1 MDILNEKI
9 EGLVKKAEKS
19 GMPYSILKKVY
30 DRGMAAWKTGHR
42 PGTTPQ
48 QWAFARVNSFVTK
61 SSGTWG
67 KADKDLADKVRGAK
81 KEEIENPKKA
91 KDIVGQVKE
100 KLGKDADAGDYV
112 KDFKKSDAPQFK
124 GKSDKKIQKMAIAA
138 YLDSK
143 EEVKEENCPKCDNDP
158 CKCEN
163 IQEQIKTFNRNALT
177 PLEKS
182 ELAKHFDKLANDR
195 TTTRNEKPYYQTLS
209 RYVMGN
215 IKPFEFND
223 MIGGAPEQVLGS
235 VSRNVMKIIGKAKA
249 KKFIP
254 GFKEENIQESGHT
267 DVASMKTQV
276 QIAMDA
282 LQKMNMELG
291 KLGNEDDLPTWWT
304 NKVATAVNKLDGMA
318 DYIDAIHDKGETM
331 SEEVNLEEGR
341 MKELAGYIARGMSAQ
356 AIAKKMKIDVK
367 TIEKLMKEDL
377 DEGKFTLP
385 TTHVIVD
392 KRTNKVTHASSD
404 EKSLRLDVGRKSHL
418 KIVKLKKPVSQKKT
432 GYLLGEPLKAWGEE
446 VELDESKDVRK
457 KYKGKE
463 QKSVDKLI
471 MQKGVDKVQKF
482 HDKNPREFDNMVK
495 KLAMLEEVELD
506 EQKVFVFRYE
516 YKGKRY
522 AAPFGSEKDAKEAMK
537 AAMKDRNVKDTSITQ
552 DILKRGVKFVEDVEI
567 DDIEEVAQNDAFVV
581 TGGPGDNAQK
591 VIAVFKDKGNGL
603 KDAKKA
609 RDDYNK
615 KNRPTKA
622 THKARIYR
630 QSRLSQSRNKFKP
643 GEQIKYSTYGN
654 KQQFTK
660 LKEDID
666 EAVLAGRDY
675 NYDGKGPIKISKKMY
690 AKVQRDSK
698 SMIKGKPYMMALNP
712 KTQGT
717 ELVPVVFEEVDNLV
731 ELKYGE
737 ITIDTRN
744 SNISKQ
750 LFHYLRYDIMNDPKI
765 SNSIPYDIDL
775 QVDNDSDRDTFFRM
789 YPDMEQRD
797 IKKVVAHL
805 KKKYGSS
812 IKIQLEGVEQ
822 EEWMVDENSLA
833 AQATR
838 VISQTAIREKKDP
851 ADIDMTATDLDR
863 KAADKNIFVQ
873 LKRAQDM
880 KGKGDIEFLDKK
892 KKKVDIRI
900 INKAIDMMMKMK
912 PADRAKMQ
920 TAIGKS
926 YRDLLKT
933 VQRGKV

>member
-9 EGLVKKAEKS
+9 KGLVTKADKS
-19 GMPYSILKKVY
+19 GMPYNILKKVY

-143 EEVKEENCPKCDNDP
+143 EEVKEENCPKCDDDP

-163 IQEQIKTFNRNALT
+163 IQEIKNFNRNALT
-177 PLEKS
+177 TSDKAK
-182 ELAKHFDKLANDR
+182 LAKHFDKLANDR
-195 TTTRNEKPYYQTLS
+195 TTTRNEKPYYQILS

-215 IKPFEFND
+215 VKPFEFND
-223 MIGGAPEQVLGS
+223 MIGGAPEQVLGTI
-235 VSRNVMKIIGKAKA
+235 SRATASIIGKGKA
-249 KKFIP
+249 KTFIP

-276 QIAMDA
+276 QIAKDA
-282 LQKMNMELG
+282 LEKMNMELG
-291 KLGNEDDLPTWWT
+291 KLSDEDDLPTWWT

-318 DYIDAIHDKGETM
+318 DYIDAMHDRG
-331 SEEVNLEEGR
+331 
-341 MKELAGYIARGMSAQ
+341 KEMNEDNIQ
-356 AIAKKMKIDVK
+356 
-367 TIEKLMKEDL
+367 EKEMTYTVVHIK
-377 DEGKFTLP
+377 
-385 TTHVIVD
+385 
-392 KRTNKVTHASSD
+392 
-404 EKSLRLDVGRKSHL
+404 
-418 KIVKLKKPVSQKKT
+418 
-432 GYLLGEPLKAWGEE
+432 
-446 VELDESKDVRK
+446 
-457 KYKGKE
+457 KGKE
-463 QKSVDKLI
+463 VIKAKSSYDAAKKFAKMKGLRSTA
-471 MQKGVDKVQKF
+471 GVDA
-482 HDKNPREFDNMVK
+482 HLMEDNIT
-495 KLAMLEEVELD
+495 

-522 AAPFGSEKDAKEAMK
+522 AAPFKSEKDAKDAMK
-537 AAMKDRNVKDTSITQ
+537 AAMTDKNVKNASMTQ
-552 DILKRGVKFVEDVEI
+552 DILKRGVKFAEDVEI
-567 DDIEEVAQNDAFVV
+567 VEF
-581 TGGPGDNAQK
+581 
-591 VIAVFKDKGNGL
+591 
-603 KDAKKA
+603 
-609 RDDYNK
+609 
-615 KNRPTKA
+615 
-622 THKARIYR
+622 
-630 QSRLSQSRNKFKP
+630 
-643 GEQIKYSTYGN
+643 
-654 KQQFTK
+654 
-660 LKEDID
+660 ID

-675 NYDGKGPIKISKKMY
+675 NYDGKSPIKISKKMY

-717 ELVPVVFEEVDNLV
+717 ELVPVVFEEVDNLMEFDGIV
-731 ELKYGE
+731 NV
-737 ITIDTRN
+737 TTRN

-838 VISQTAIREKKDP
+838 VISQTAIKEKKDP
-851 ADIDMTATDLDR
+851 ADIDFTATDLDR

-880 KGKGDIEFLDKK
+880 KGKGDVEFLDKK

-926 YRDLLKT
+926 YKDLLKT